1 MRLLRLQDVEIGP
14 NDRVFH
20 TTRACVDFVVA
31 AVTATGHNYPV
42 TQWNALASPQQLYFG
57 RVFSLSRTRFNS
69 SSFCPA
75 SPSLPS
81 AVRRW

>member
-14 NDRVFH
+14 NDRVF

-31 AVTATGHNYPV
+31 VVTATGHNAV
-42 TQWNALASPQQLYFG
+42 TQWNALASQHELYFG
-57 RVFSLSRTRFNS
+57 RAFSLSRTRFNS